1 MYTIKFFYNLQ
12 FIYIVKKGE
21 FFMSVNDHKCHA
33 CGADLTFDP
42 SSQKWVCEYCGESY
56 TLEDIKK
63 YQAQSATQTSS
74 NTSVDG
80 YNECHCKSCGAQI
93 IMDEN
98 TSVTECVYCGN
109 TAIITERL
117 EGNFAPQQLIPFKKT
132 KDDALAAFSNYRKG
146 KWFMPKEFLEQ
157 KNIEKISGIY
167 IPFYLYDIDV
177 AARIHVNATKVEHWS
192 DSSYRYT
199 KTDYFEVLREGRMSF
214 NEIPTDASTKFPDN
228 IMDSIEPYDYK
239 DLIDF
244 DSSYIAGFLSE
255 KYDQTI
261 EELSERAEKRA
272 KKTAVDTLLKDVSGY
287 NSKTVT
293 DSVERAKRKDSSK
306 YVLLPVWM
314 LNIKYNDKMYT
325 LAMNGQTGK
334 FIGNVPVSWKSAL
347 RFWIYTFIITSLL
360 AMIIGILM
368 YGNLF

>member
-1 MYTIKFFYNLQ
+1 
-12 FIYIVKKGE
+12 
-21 FFMSVNDHKCHA
+21 
-33 CGADLTFDP
+33 
-42 SSQKWVCEYCGESY
+42 
-56 TLEDIKK
+56 
-63 YQAQSATQTSS
+63 
-74 NTSVDG
+74 
-80 YNECHCKSCGAQI
+80 
-93 IMDEN
+93 
-98 TSVTECVYCGN
+98 
-109 TAIITERL
+109 
-117 EGNFAPQQLIPFKKT
+117 
-132 KDDALAAFSNYRKG
+132 
-146 KWFMPKEFLEQ
+146 
-157 KNIEKISGIY
+157 
-167 IPFYLYDIDV
+167 
-177 AARIHVNATKVEHWS
+177 
-192 DSSYRYT
+192 
-199 KTDYFEVLREGRMSF
+199 MSF